1 MEKTGVKSHLL
12 LSMTGMMACDLCDN
26 IGGELL
32 WNSSLCRI
40 VLVNDPD
47 YPGFCRV
54 VLNRHVK
61 EMTDLDSGERS
72 LMMRVILATETAVRE
87 VMQPD
92 KINLASLG
100 NMTPHVHWHVI
111 PRFHDDK
118 HFPNAIWGEA
128 QRDGKKRGVDV
139 EQLRSALEKALAQ
152 F

>member
-1 MEKTGVKSHLL
+1 
-12 LSMTGMMACDLCDN
+12 MACDLCDN
-26 IGGELL
+26 VGGELL
-32 WNSSLCRI
+32 WHSALCRI

-72 LMMRVILATETAVRE
+72 LMLRVLLATETTVRE

-111 PRFHDDK
+111 PRFRDDK

-128 QRDGKKRGVDV
+128 QREGQKRTVDV
-139 EQLRSALEKALAQ
+139 AQLRSALEKALAQ